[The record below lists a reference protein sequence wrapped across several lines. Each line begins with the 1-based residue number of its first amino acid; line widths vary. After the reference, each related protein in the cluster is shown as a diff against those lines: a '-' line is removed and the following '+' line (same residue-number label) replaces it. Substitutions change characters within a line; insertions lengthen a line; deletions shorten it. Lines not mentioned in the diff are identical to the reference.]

1 MDYVVTADDPRRPA
15 ITHRQVVKHTLGNL
29 TLLTP
34 AGNPR
39 LGNLPFT
46 TTDTAVGMS
55 KRDALRASLLKMNQE
70 IAACAAWNEVSIA
83 ERATRLADRAISRW
97 PSI

>member
-1 MDYVVTADDPRRPA
+1 M
-15 ITHRQVVKHTLGNL
+15 KHTLGNL

-39 LGNLPFT
+39 LGNLPFK
-46 TTDTAVGMS
+46 TTDVAVGMS
-55 KRDALRASLLKMNQE
+55 KREALRASLLKMNQE
-70 IAACAAWNEVSIA
+70 IAACDGWHEITIA
-83 ERATRLADRAISRW
+83 ERANRLADRAILRW